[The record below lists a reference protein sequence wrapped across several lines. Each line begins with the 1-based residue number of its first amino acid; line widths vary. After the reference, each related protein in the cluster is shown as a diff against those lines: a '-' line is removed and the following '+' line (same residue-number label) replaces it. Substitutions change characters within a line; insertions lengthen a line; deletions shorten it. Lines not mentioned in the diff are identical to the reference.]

1 MPKRPSAIKNP
12 ANRDPG
18 AEPWTDSG
26 NPKGRKKGM
35 SFAEIMARELERP
48 WDKDALKRQET
59 ALRRP
64 TNKERIVAT
73 FVARAAAGDYQAFVE
88 LMNRTEGKVPDQ
100 LMAQVEHAVKV
111 VPWDDDT
118 RDGYVYVE
126 DQQTGDRGLGVRMEE
141 KRPLDVP
148 ALPDM
153 YPPLTEQTP
162 GLDQRVREAE
172 DAEAAEYFAS
182 KADDRN
188 GSAPA

>member
-1 MPKRPSAIKNP
+1 MPRSRPNPLKNP
-12 ANRDPG
+12 DIRAEPN
-18 AEPWTDSG
+18 EPWTDSG

-59 ALRRP
+59 ALKRP

-111 VPWDDDT
+111 VPWDDES

-126 DQQTGDRGLGVRMEE
+126 DQTTADRGLGKRMEE
-141 KRPLDVP
+141 TRPLDVP

-162 GLDQRVREAE
+162 GLDQIVRERE
-172 DAEAAEYFAS
+172 EAEAAEFFAN
-182 KADDRN
+182 DDRN